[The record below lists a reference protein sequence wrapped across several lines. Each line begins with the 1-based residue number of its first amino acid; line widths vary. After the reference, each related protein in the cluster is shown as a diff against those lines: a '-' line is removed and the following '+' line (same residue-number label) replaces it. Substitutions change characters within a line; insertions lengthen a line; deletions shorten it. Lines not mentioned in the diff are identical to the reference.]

1 MFTKENID
9 FNKEVE
15 VETRFGVIYIESL
28 NYNNNNSCDRDEE
41 ERIKIY
47 DSDHNYL
54 DYYPMYCLYDLAEM
68 NGTTVEDVYVQ
79 FLNNFENTDKI
90 ENISDEIEWYGSKEN
105 LIKYLTMLGWAEE
118 EIWDYDY
125 LNRIGDN
132 YLLMF
137 E

>member
-1 MFTKENID
+1 MFNKENVD
-9 FNKEVE
+9 FNKEVK

-28 NYNNNNSCDRDEE
+28 NYNNNNSCDRDED

-47 DSDHNYL
+47 DSDHRYL
-54 DYYPMYCLYDLAEM
+54 DYYPMECLDDLAKLD
-68 NGTTVEDVYVQ
+68 NVTIADIYVK
-79 FLNNFENTDKI
+79 FLNDFENADKI
-90 ENISDEIEWYGSKEN
+90 EKISDEIEWYGSKEN
-105 LIKYLTMLGWAEE
+105 LIKYLTMLGWTEE